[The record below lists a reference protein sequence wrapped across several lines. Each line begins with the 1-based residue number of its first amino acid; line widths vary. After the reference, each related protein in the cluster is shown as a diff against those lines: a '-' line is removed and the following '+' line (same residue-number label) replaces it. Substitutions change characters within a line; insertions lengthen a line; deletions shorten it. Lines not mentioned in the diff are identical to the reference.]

1 MFCGGAEGYGGGTE
15 GYGGGTEGYGEEARR
30 GMEEARRGM
39 GRRHGGVW
47 GEGTEGYGGGTKG
60 YGEEAWRGMEEA
72 QRGIQ
77 VITCVNIGSLVCR
90 SRLQHRPLTPPTH
103 LSSPR
108 TAKSLLGV
116 DTSPLQWNEEQHWL
130 WLCH

>member
-1 MFCGGAEGYGGGTE
+1 M
-15 GYGGGTEGYGEEARR
+15 EEALR
-30 GMEEARRGM
+30 GMEEALRGM
-39 GRRHGGVW
+39 EEAQRVW
-47 GEGTEGYGGGTKG
+47 GGGTEGYGGGTKG
-60 YGEEAWRGMEEA
+60 Y
-72 QRGIQ
+72 
-77 VITCVNIGSLVCR
+77 TSHHLCYIGSLVCR
-90 SRLQHRPLTPPTH
+90 SRLQHRPLTPSTH